1 MASQPEIQGLRLVGG
16 TSLALQYG
24 HRQSVDLDFFGR
36 LAVPQENII
45 AMVARMGNYTILNR
59 TNLILQ
65 MVVGGISTD
74 SAQSAQYEL

>member
-1 MASQPEIQGLRLVGG
+1 M
-16 TSLALQYG
+16 
-24 HRQSVDLDFFGR
+24 
-36 LAVPQENII
+36 AVPQEDFI
-45 AMVARMGNYTILNR
+45 AMVARIGSYTILNR